1 MNLSGDK
8 RLVVIGQP
16 GAGKTTFV
24 KHIVY
29 KWANCVESN
38 EQNAAL
44 NHFVLLIPIVLR
56 LVKPNATLTDILREQ
71 LPLNELDICIIQHA
85 MKCSTHLMLV
95 MDGYDEMI
103 CQGIVQ
109 KIIRK
114 EKFPNATV
122 IITTRPHGL
131 PLIHQLGYGA
141 VQMLVEINGFDSK
154 QIQVYIDK
162 FMLANGKE
170 AQDTLFKHVCT
181 HDSLMKLA
189 TNPTKLEIICF
200 VWLIHGNLGERV
212 SDLYQTFLISLLK
225 HMERKMQSTLV
236 KDESDKKLLRRY
248 YPFLM
253 KISQMA
259 NTWDEN
265 GYLQAIFS
273 HKELEAYL
281 SNDLEKVKQLGCIV
295 KYNPSKSEE
304 SSDWSFTHLTLQY
317 YFIAYFLSEST
328 KEDARKFAECCSPI
342 QHMDTVRGIMQFLC
356 ALDSGIANTVLQTY
370 AEITNEKNEC
380 LKLQRFLCQL
390 VNEYKSTAD
399 IDIPLPEWV
408 LFTQEQDTKSLKIL
422 SHSDNVHNHR
432 NVKHIEVQRLT
443 HALKQF
449 DMSYVP
455 NISLSLRHPN
465 EFEIMADS
473 IKTAIKLKKLDIV
486 LQSKDTAQAEVKKLV
501 TNAPKCLSEI
511 YTSGYNIFQP
521 VSHVLPTF
529 QQVTKVHLKD
539 KKESTRK
546 QKSCFSEIMSG
557 LSNADIL
564 IEQELLDPTFFPV
577 AYPGKLNLH
586 FFGTRND
593 ELDQA
598 KVKIMN
604 LDKDCFRNIICLNL
618 SGRISKPNDLSS
630 QGDVIGLFLVKLS
643 NMDTFRIDFCK
654 TNSNFLIQ
662 MAYRIV
668 SENTALALKCL
679 TMNGNNLR
687 EGGDQLGR
695 ILHFTPNLTEL
706 GLVDSQL
713 GDEDFDQ
720 IALKES
726 LIPQLRVLN
735 VSGNVFEKRSSRGL
749 QNILKNKPHLSVLN
763 MGWCNLDSSITDS
776 IFSDTQFQSLEE
788 LDVRYNHLGD
798 GGLHSLASH
807 MSQMPSLKILN
818 LSHCGCGDADDLVML
833 CGSIPPSLE
842 ELDVRSNPFNKDIVK
857 VRLITYCLSV

>member
-29 KWANCVESN
+29 KWANYVEGN
-38 EQNAAL
+38 EKNAPL
-44 NHFVLLIPIVLR
+44 NHFVLVIPIVLR
-56 LVKPNATLTDILREQ
+56 LVKPYATLTDILREQ
-71 LPLNELDICIIQHA
+71 LPLNELDICIIQHT

-95 MDGYDEMI
+95 MDGYDEMA
-103 CQGIVQ
+103 CQGIIQ

-141 VQMLVEINGFDSK
+141 VQMLVEITGFDSK

-162 FMLANGKE
+162 FMLANGEK
-170 AQDTLFKHVCT
+170 AQDTLFKHVCK

-212 SDLYQTFLISLLK
+212 SDLYQTFLVSLLK

-236 KDESDKKLLRRY
+236 KDVSDNKLFRRY
-248 YPFLM
+248 YSFLM
-253 KISQMA
+253 KISRMA

-281 SNDLEKVKQLGCIV
+281 GDDLEKVKQLGCIV
-295 KYNPSKSEE
+295 KYNPSKSEQ

-328 KEDARKFAECCSPI
+328 KEDARQFAECCSPI

-356 ALDSGIANTVLQTY
+356 ALDSRIANTVLQTY
-370 AEITNEKNEC
+370 TDIINEKHEC

-390 VNEYKSTAD
+390 VNEYTSKAD

-408 LFTQEQDTKSLKIL
+408 LFTQEEDTKSLKVL
-422 SHSDNVHNHR
+422 SHTDSVHNHR
-432 NVKHIEVQRLT
+432 NVKHIEVKRLT

-473 IKTAIKLKKLDIV
+473 IKKAIKLQKLDIV
-486 LQSKDTAQAEVKKLV
+486 LQSNDTVQAEVEKLL
-501 TNAPKCLSEI
+501 TNAPECLTEI

-521 VSHVLPTF
+521 VSKVLSTF
-529 QQVTKVHLKD
+529 QQMTNVHLKD
-539 KKESTRK
+539 KMESTEK
-546 QKSCFSEIMSG
+546 QKSCFSKTMTD
-557 LSNADIL
+557 LSNADIS
-564 IEQELLDPTFFPV
+564 IEQELLDPSFFPV
-577 AYPGKLNLH
+577 EYPGKLKLH

-593 ELDQA
+593 ELDQV
-598 KVKIMN
+598 KLKIMN
-604 LDKDCFRNIICLNL
+604 LDTGCFSNIKCLNL
-618 SGRISKPNDLSS
+618 SGRISKKNDLSS
-630 QGDVIGLFLVKLS
+630 QGDAISLFLVKLS
-643 NMDTFRIDFCK
+643 NMDTFRIDYCK
-654 TNSNFLIQ
+654 INSNFLVE
-662 MAYRIV
+662 MAHKIV
-668 SENTALALKCL
+668 SENTALPLKCL
-679 TMNGNNLR
+679 TMNGNNLK
-687 EGGDQLGR
+687 EGGAELGK

-706 GLVDSQL
+706 GLGDNQL
-713 GDEDFDQ
+713 SDEDFDQ
-720 IALKES
+720 IAMKES
-726 LIPQLRVLN
+726 FIPQLRVLN
-735 VSGNVFEKRSSRGL
+735 VSGNVFQKSSSRGL
-749 QNILKNKPHLSVLN
+749 QDILKNKRQLTVLN
-763 MGWCNLDSSITDS
+763 IGWCNMDASITDS
-776 IFSDTQFQSLEE
+776 IFSDTRFQSLEE
-788 LDVRYNHLGD
+788 LDLRYNHLGD
-798 GGLHSLASH
+798 GELHSLASH
-807 MSQMPSLKILN
+807 MSQMPSLKVLN
-818 LSHCGCGDADDLVML
+818 LSHCGCGDADELVML

-857 VRLITYCLSV
+857 VILIT